1 MPFKERYFNI
11 WKSGWDLHRK
21 FDGTSVNDDDR
32 WSSLLDEA
40 RALKQKYEKTSEA
53 DFAKDLVLAVCA
65 EIERSSKNAKK
76 KQEPKATGNAQ
87 A

>member
-1 MPFKERYFNI
+1 MPFKEKYYDAWMLAWN
-11 WKSGWDLHRK
+11 LHK
-21 FDGTSVNDDDR
+21 KYNGTSVKDDDR

-65 EIERSSKNAKK
+65 EIERSSKNAEK
-76 KQEPKATGNAQ
+76 KQTQHAAEQP
-87 A
+87 

>member
-53 DFAKDLVLAVCA
+53 DFVKDLVLAVCA

-76 KQEPKATGNAQ
+76 KQEPKTTGNA
-87 A
+87 